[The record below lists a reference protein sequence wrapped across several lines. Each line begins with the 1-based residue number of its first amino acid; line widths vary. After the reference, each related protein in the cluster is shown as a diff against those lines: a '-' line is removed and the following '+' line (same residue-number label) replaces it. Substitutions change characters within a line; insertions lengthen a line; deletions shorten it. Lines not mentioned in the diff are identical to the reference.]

1 MLCLLIFSRPFL
13 VMRTQSSFNHAGPD
27 EEPTAILLRKPALEA
42 TVGNDPTI
50 GGPARVRTGPDR
62 SFRNECIIPIRANT
76 RVGKGALRDLSART
90 KFSTRRAHTIAF
102 ILRKRRSCS
111 RRGHPSRAAALHA
124 RHSGGSCY
132 AANRKPWTHAHV

>member
-76 RVGKGALRDLSART
+76 RVGKGASLGFDAWAKSCA
-90 KFSTRRAHTIAF
+90 RRAHAVTLRQTILPT
-102 ILRKRRSCS
+102 LRDIECR
-111 RRGHPSRAAALHA
+111 
-124 RHSGGSCY
+124 
-132 AANRKPWTHAHV
+132 

>member
-76 RVGKGALRDLSART
+76 RVGKGAQSHNRSKCRRLECAPCPRVSSPARLSVDAWA
-90 KFSTRRAHTIAF
+90 RRAHDFAHAV
-102 ILRKRRSCS
+102 RPRSA
-111 RRGHPSRAAALHA
+111 PL
-124 RHSGGSCY
+124 
-132 AANRKPWTHAHV
+132 PTL

>member
-13 VMRTQSSFNHAGPD
+13 VMRTQSSFNNAGPD

-76 RVGKGALRDLSART
+76 RVGKIALPCSKWWARRVSDFAHAGGA
-90 KFSTRRAHTIAF
+90 STDA
-102 ILRKRRSCS
+102 
-111 RRGHPSRAAALHA
+111 P
-124 RHSGGSCY
+124 
-132 AANRKPWTHAHV
+132 

>member
-50 GGPARVRTGPDR
+50 GGPARVRPGPDR
-62 SFRNECIIPIRANT
+62 SFRNECTIPIRANT
-76 RVGKGALRDLSART
+76 RVGKIASRGANTCVDLACDFAHAA
-90 KFSTRRAHTIAF
+90 KTR
-102 ILRKRRSCS
+102 
-111 RRGHPSRAAALHA
+111 
-124 RHSGGSCY
+124 Y
-132 AANRKPWTHAHV
+132 W

>member
-76 RVGKGALRDLSART
+76 RVGKIVCAVVAAWA
-90 KFSTRRAHTIAF
+90 RRAHDFA
-102 ILRKRRSCS
+102 
-111 RRGHPSRAAALHA
+111 HA
-124 RHSGGSCY
+124 ER
-132 AANRKPWTHAHV
+132 TM

>member
-76 RVGKGALRDLSART
+76 RVGKGAQSRDRAPMSVLCTRAVPTRFRASSLSLPT
-90 KFSTRRAHTIAF
+90 
-102 ILRKRRSCS
+102 
-111 RRGHPSRAAALHA
+111 RGH
-124 RHSGGSCY
+124 G
-132 AANRKPWTHAHV
+132 AANERLFGSEMVSA